1 MRNGMGWVFCLMS
14 FVGACV
20 SHSQVDRAD
29 AGVVEPAPPEAGSCD
44 TVVLTSRDDYEAARD
59 CIRIDGDLL
68 VSADSSV
75 DRLEFPRLIEITGK
89 ISPVYVEL
97 PHLLRTLRFPVLQN
111 VGGSVELSATRAAKV
126 AWPELR
132 TIGGNLMVDV
142 SPELVSFAA
151 PKLEHVGGTVE
162 FASDLELKR
171 LDLRSLNAVGGD
183 LVIIE
188 DYRLDELKLESIASV
203 AGAVQLD
210 GLYRLNRDELT
221 PIWNAGD
228 KSRPIG
234 EIDCCEAESC
244 ANVDPV
250 RCE

>member
-1 MRNGMGWVFCLMS
+1 MRNGMGWAFCLMS

-29 AGVVEPAPPEAGSCD
+29 AGVVEPAPPEAGSCA

-132 TIGGNLMVDV
+132 TIGGNLTVDV

-171 LDLRSLNAVGGD
+171 LDLPELERRRRRPRDHRRLSTRRAETGVDRFGRWSGSTRWLVSPESRRAHSDLERGRQEPADRRVRLLRS
-183 LVIIE
+183 
-188 DYRLDELKLESIASV
+188 
-203 AGAVQLD
+203 
-210 GLYRLNRDELT
+210 
-221 PIWNAGD
+221 
-228 KSRPIG
+228 
-234 EIDCCEAESC
+234 
-244 ANVDPV
+244 
-250 RCE
+250 